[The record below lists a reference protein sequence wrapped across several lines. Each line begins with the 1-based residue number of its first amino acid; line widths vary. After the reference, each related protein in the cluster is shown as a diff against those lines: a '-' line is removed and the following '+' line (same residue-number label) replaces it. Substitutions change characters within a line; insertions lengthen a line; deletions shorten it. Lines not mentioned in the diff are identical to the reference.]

1 MSCCNVAHCR
11 AILFFALV
19 EFLLSEYFFLCFFSF
34 SAMLVDLY
42 YFYFCFSCSGWG
54 IGPCG
59 GIVEPDLVARMRSD
73 EGFGDNFF
81 YGPSVM
87 VPYREPFANEC
98 YLFGDSR
105 YHACGRYADLEKK
118 FFSENE
124 EIMREIF
131 FDTNNL
137 LGVDSDEDVDEDV
150 PVNNYDL
157 VPEILSEEDQ
167 LRRDRVKEILEM
179 DIVRLSPLKLDSE
192 DGGTLERMASPV
204 VVETISDVADARV
217 ASCSTASAVNNQ
229 HCSKIVAETD
239 RVEKIITVRV
249 ELPSVPGPFSE
260 DVSMDDFMP
269 RTRRGPVLFLT
280 FREPAGGEV
289 SVYILFFLS
298 SGVFCVVIFWSLI
311 KISV

>member
-1 MSCCNVAHCR
+1 MLCFNVALCR
-11 AILFFALV
+11 AISSLRTGRI
-19 EFLLSEYFFLCFFSF
+19 LLSEYLFLFCYFSF
-34 SAMLVDLY
+34 SVMLVDLY
-42 YFYFCFSCSGWG
+42 FFYFCFSCSGWG

-59 GIVEPDLVARMRSD
+59 GIVEPDLVAKMRSD
-73 EGFGDNFF
+73 EGSGDNFF

-87 VPYREPFANEC
+87 VLYREPYANER

-118 FFSENE
+118 FFNENE

-150 PVNNYDL
+150 PVNYYDL
-157 VPEILSEEDQ
+157 DPEILSEEDQ
-167 LRRDRVKEILEM
+167 LRRDRIKEVLEM
-179 DIVRLSPLKLDSE
+179 DVMRLSPVKSDGE
-192 DGGTLERMASPV
+192 DGGTMERVASPM
-204 VVETISDVADARV
+204 VVETVNDLVDAGVAT
-217 ASCSTASAVNNQ
+217 CSTDSGVNNQ
-229 HCSKIVAETD
+229 HCLKVAAKPN

-280 FREPAGGEV
+280 FREPGGGEV
-289 SVYILFFLS
+289 SVYFYFS
-298 SGVFCVVIFWSLI
+298 YRVVYFVLLYF
-311 KISV
+311 SV

>member
-1 MSCCNVAHCR
+1 MNTFSCA
-11 AILFFALV
+11 
-19 EFLLSEYFFLCFFSF
+19 SFFSF
-34 SAMLVDLY
+34 SVMLVDLY
-42 YFYFCFSCSGWG
+42 YYYSCFSCSGWG

-59 GIVEPDLVARMRSD
+59 GVVEPDLVAKMRSD
-73 EGFGDNFF
+73 EGSGDNFF

-87 VPYREPFANEC
+87 VLYREPFANEC
-98 YLFGDSR
+98 YSFGDSQ
-105 YHACGRYADLEKK
+105 YHACGKYADLENK
-118 FFSENE
+118 FLSENE
-124 EIMREIF
+124 EITREIF

-150 PVNNYDL
+150 PVNYHDI

-167 LRRDRVKEILEM
+167 LRRDSVKELLEM
-179 DIVRLSPLKLDSE
+179 DIVRLSPFKSDGE

-204 VVETISDVADARV
+204 VVGTSSDLADTGIAT
-217 ASCSTASAVNNQ
+217 CSTDSGVSDQ
-229 HCSKIVAETD
+229 FCSKIAAETD
-239 RVEKIITVRV
+239 RVDKIVTVRV

-289 SVYILFFLS
+289 SVYFLLSLS
-298 SGVFCVVIFWSLI
+298 SGVFCVLFWSLI

>member
-1 MSCCNVAHCR
+1 
-11 AILFFALV
+11 
-19 EFLLSEYFFLCFFSF
+19 
-34 SAMLVDLY
+34 
-42 YFYFCFSCSGWG
+42 
-54 IGPCG
+54 
-59 GIVEPDLVARMRSD
+59 MRSD
-73 EGFGDNFF
+73 EGSGDNFF

-87 VPYREPFANEC
+87 VPYREPFANEG
-98 YLFGDSR
+98 YSFGDSR

-124 EIMREIF
+124 EITREIF

-150 PVNNYDL
+150 PVNYYDL
-157 VPEILSEEDQ
+157 VPEVLSEEDQ
-167 LRRDRVKEILEM
+167 LRRDRIKDLLDM
-179 DIVRLSPLKLDSE
+179 DIVRLSPYKLEGE
-192 DGGTLERMASPV
+192 DGGTMERMASPV
-204 VVETISDVADARV
+204 VVETVNGLADAGV
-217 ASCSTASAVNNQ
+217 VTCPTDTGVNNQ
-229 HCSKIVAETD
+229 YCSKIVAKPD
-239 RVEKIITVRV
+239 RVEKIVTVRV

-289 SVYILFFLS
+289 SVYFLFSLL

>member
-1 MSCCNVAHCR
+1 VIISVWLAL
-11 AILFFALV
+11 LFSSFLV
-19 EFLLSEYFFLCFFSF
+19 I
-34 SAMLVDLY
+34 LVDLY

-59 GIVEPDLVARMRSD
+59 GVVEPDLVAKMRCD
-73 EGFGDNFF
+73 EGSGDNFF

-87 VPYREPFANEC
+87 VPYREPFANER
-98 YLFGDSR
+98 YMFGDSQ
-105 YHACGRYADLEKK
+105 YHACGKYAALEKK

-137 LGVDSDEDVDEDV
+137 LGVDSDEDVAEDV
-150 PVNNYDL
+150 PVNYHDL
-157 VPEILSEEDQ
+157 VPETLSEEEQ
-167 LRRDRVKEILEM
+167 LRRDGVKDLLEI
-179 DIVRLSPLKLDSE
+179 DIVRLSPYKSESE
-192 DGGTLERMASPV
+192 DGGTMERMASPV
-204 VVETISDVADARV
+204 VVETVSDLADAGV
-217 ASCSTASAVNNQ
+217 ATCSTDSNVNNQ
-229 HCSKIVAETD
+229 YCSRIDATSD
-239 RVEKIITVRV
+239 RVEKVVTVRV

-289 SVYILFFLS
+289 SVYFLFSLS

>member
-1 MSCCNVAHCR
+1 VNTVSSA
-11 AILFFALV
+11 FSLV
-19 EFLLSEYFFLCFFSF
+19 FRLV
-34 SAMLVDLY
+34 MLVDLY
-42 YFYFCFSCSGWG
+42 YFYFCFSCSGCG

-59 GIVEPDLVARMRSD
+59 GVVEPDLVAKMRSD
-73 EGFGDNFF
+73 EGSGDNFF
-81 YGPSVM
+81 YGPSVI
-87 VPYREPFANEC
+87 VPYREPFASER
-98 YLFGDSR
+98 YFFGDSQ

-124 EIMREIF
+124 AIMREIF

-137 LGVDSDEDVDEDV
+137 LGVDSDEVVDEDV
-150 PVNNYDL
+150 PVNYYDL

-167 LRRDRVKEILEM
+167 LRRDRVREISEM
-179 DIVRLSPLKLDSE
+179 DIVRLSPCKSEGE
-192 DGGTLERMASPV
+192 DGGTMERMASPV
-204 VVETISDVADARV
+204 VVETISDLADAGV
-217 ASCSTASAVNNQ
+217 ATCSTDSRVNNQ
-229 HCSKIVAETD
+229 YFSKIAEKPD

-280 FREPAGGEV
+280 FRELGSGEV
-289 SVYILFFLS
+289 SVFFNFS
-298 SGVFCVVIFWSLI
+298 YPVVYFVVVIFWRLI

>member
-1 MSCCNVAHCR
+1 
-11 AILFFALV
+11 
-19 EFLLSEYFFLCFFSF
+19 
-34 SAMLVDLY
+34 
-42 YFYFCFSCSGWG
+42 
-54 IGPCG
+54 
-59 GIVEPDLVARMRSD
+59 MRSD
-73 EGFGDNFF
+73 ESEGAGGNFF

-87 VPYREPFANEC
+87 VPYREPFANER
-98 YLFGDSR
+98 YSFGDSQ
-105 YHACGRYADLEKK
+105 YHACGKYADLEKK
-118 FFSENE
+118 FLIENE
-124 EIMREIF
+124 EVMREIF

-167 LRRDRVKEILEM
+167 LRRDRVREILEM
-179 DIVRLSPLKLDSE
+179 DIVRLSPFKLDGK

-204 VVETISDVADARV
+204 VVETISDLADAGV
-217 ASCSTASAVNNQ
+217 ASCSTASGVNNQ
-229 HCSKIVAETD
+229 HCSKIAAKPD
-239 RVEKIITVRV
+239 RVEKIVTVRV

-280 FREPAGGEV
+280 FREPGGGEV
-289 SVYILFFLS
+289 SVYFNFPLS